1 MGDMRIFSTKAF
13 HFDEFLNLAVDRIYS
28 GSRPPWSSEKR
39 EKENGCLSSD
49 NVRWKIFVRTQGASQ
64 VPNTVK
70 TPLWFIFAE
79 MLMSGESDSGFGNRI
94 VPTVCKV
101 YNVICVSDMKGR
113 VLLEKN
119 TREACKKPPVVCRRR
134 GDCAGFYCSTFVSC
148 KLVLVLSGE
157 HLPLNGER
165 IPYLNNASSNN

>member
-1 MGDMRIFSTKAF
+1 MRDMKIFSTKAF
-13 HFDEFLNLAVDRIYS
+13 HFGEFLNLAVDRIYS

-70 TPLWFIFAE
+70 TPLWFIFAK

-134 GDCAGFYCSTFVSC
+134 LRGILLLHICQLQTCVGSFGGAFAV
-148 KLVLVLSGE
+148 
-157 HLPLNGER
+157 ER
-165 IPYLNNASSNN
+165 RTNSLFEQCIF